1 MKSPETTIEEL
12 DQVVTVDTVP
22 SPEVVV
28 VEQAVI
34 GVHQNQQQP
43 AGAEVRISATVLG
56 IADISEQSTPALVAD
71 TSAGGKL
78 SPL

>member
-1 MKSPETTIEEL
+1 M
-12 DQVVTVDTVP
+12 VDTVP

-28 VEQAVI
+28 MVVEAVT
-34 GVHQNQQQP
+34 GVLQDQQQP
-43 AGAEVRISATVLG
+43 AGAEVRISAPVLG

-78 SPL
+78 PQSCVGSIS